1 MRAILVL
8 ILAAAVIVG
17 GGLFYFADKADK
29 SAPEPRT
36 IRVEAENVGP

>member
-1 MRAILVL
+1 MRGILML
-8 ILAAAVIVG
+8 ILLAVIGLAG
-17 GGLFYFADKADK
+17 GTFYFADKADK